1 MVSKELLDEVMAL
14 DEDDK
19 LYLLRRLLQDPAMA
33 KYAFDPMGLR
43 SSYEAAD
50 KLMEL
55 LEEKKLKSVPSIE

>member
-1 MVSKELLDEVMAL
+1 MVSKELLDEVMGL

-19 LYLLRRLLQDPAMA
+19 LYLLRTLLNDPAMS

-43 SSYEAAD
+43 CSYEIAA

-55 LEEKKLKSVPSIE
+55 SEEEALSSETSIE